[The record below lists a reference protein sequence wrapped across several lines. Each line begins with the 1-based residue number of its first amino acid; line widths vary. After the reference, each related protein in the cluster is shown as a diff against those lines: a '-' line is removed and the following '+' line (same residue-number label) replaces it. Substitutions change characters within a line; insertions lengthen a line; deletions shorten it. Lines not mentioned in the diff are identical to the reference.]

1 MQIKKDLMYF
11 EIYDEIYSLQDYKK
25 GIEEHCGNL
34 ANEVR
39 NALLEFPET
48 IRGVKQSI
56 GEYKNIP
63 VFIIYNG
70 HKESIFEFVQENM
83 DFESKLSLLQ
93 GLNGLE
99 VYNESDILRHIL
111 FEGDKNGY
119 FYVLIETLRVLQ
131 DLSNMF
137 ATARMALLEAHRKLH
152 FTKAVSWKNG
162 KEQLWL
168 RAAWLNNSIVLYDSC
183 FDKVLQAIWIGSSD
197 FTKQS
202 KCPLH
207 YEDLTNLDNLDKIY
221 RECYRRRSLNRIPEE
236 YQNKIIS
243 FADSKLKK
251 VSNYSQMI
259 KHRGG
264 MRYRHLFYLSDI
276 SRSNNK
282 LDSSEKSCLQELYE
296 IDQVVNDVEEYHK
309 NFISL
314 VNDIWLLLADNF
326 KKNGYNL
333 KSSKANWLSRELNI
347 KSFVG

>member
-1 MQIKKDLMYF
+1 MYF

-25 GIEEHCGNL
+25 GIEEHWGNL
-34 ANEVR
+34 SSEVR

-48 IRGVKQSI
+48 IKEVKQSI

-70 HKESIFEFVQENM
+70 HKESLFEFVQENM
-83 DFESKLSLLQ
+83 DFETKLCLLQ

-99 VYNESDILRHIL
+99 VYNEPDILRHIL
-111 FEGDKNGY
+111 FEGDKDGY
-119 FYVLIETLRVLQ
+119 YYVLIETIRVLQ

-152 FTKAVSWKNG
+152 FTNAVSWKNG

-168 RAAWLNNSIVLYDSC
+168 RATWLNNAIVLYDSC
-183 FDKVLQAIWIGSSD
+183 FDKVLQAIWIGSGD

-202 KCPLH
+202 KCPLY
-207 YEDLTNLDNLDKIY
+207 YENLTNLENLDKIY
-221 RECYRRRSLNRIPEE
+221 RECYRRGNLNRIPEE
-236 YQNKIIS
+236 YQNMIKS
-243 FADSKLKK
+243 YADSKLKK

-276 SRSNNK
+276 SRSSNK
-282 LDSSEKSCLQELYE
+282 LDSYEKSGLQELYE
-296 IDQVVNDVEEYHK
+296 IDQVVNDVKEYHN
-309 NFISL
+309 NFIGL
-314 VNDIWLLLADNF
+314 VDDLWLLLADNF
-326 KKNGYNL
+326 KKNGYDL
-333 KSSKANWLSRELNI
+333 KSPKAN
-347 KSFVG
+347 